1 MLKMPHALAFVL
13 ALAIAGSMPARAV
26 EQGIVATVNDYPI
39 TKYDIDQRLRL
50 LAILG
55 NTPGKGA
62 EVRKQ
67 ALRAM
72 IDDVIKIETA
82 KKYKQQATDRDIDKQ
97 VKRLATGLKT
107 DEAGLTAKLK
117 AQGIEM
123 SLLRHFVAAQIA
135 MNRILVGKYQVKYET
150 NQADVDAKMA
160 EIKQDLDGQ
169 MSKIMKDPRM
179 QPVTVYSVMQIELP
193 VEQANDPMLL
203 QARAV
208 EANQYMSRFKGCKT
222 AKAAAAGIFNV
233 KVGKPIDAVAS
244 KMSAQLKQARDK
256 AGPGRAVGPARGPKG
271 IQVLAYCGKRT
282 IAPPKPR
289 YKMPT
294 REQVEAAVSNE
305 KFAAIEEKYM
315 KEMRQNAMVEY
326 KDPNFSLP
334 Q

>member
-1 MLKMPHALAFVL
+1 MKKMLRVLPLCL
-13 ALAIAGSMPARAV
+13 ALAVAVPALAV

-50 LAILG
+50 LTILG
-55 NTPGKGA
+55 NTPGKGP

-82 KKYKQQATDRDIDKQ
+82 KKYKAQATDRDIDNQ
-97 VKRLATGLKT
+97 VKRLAKGLKT

-123 SLLRHFVAAQIA
+123 SLLRQFVAAQIA
-135 MNRILVGKYQVKYET
+135 MNRILTGKYQVKYEV

-160 EIKQDLDGQ
+160 EIKQNLDGQ

-179 QPVTVYSVMQIELP
+179 QPVTVYSIMQIELP

-208 EANQYMSRFKGCKT
+208 EASQYMSRFKGCKT
-222 AKAAAAGIFNV
+222 ARAAASGIFNV
-233 KVGKPIDAVAS
+233 KIGKPIDAVAS
-244 KMSAQLKQARDK
+244 KMPAQLKQALDK

-289 YKMPT
+289 YNMPT
-294 REQVEAAVSNE
+294 RQQVEAAVTNE